1 MDTHTRLPEQDP
13 ERLGAHF
20 FSTLDGRWRVE
31 YRPQLAENYLE
42 WSWAVSNGVLSLQSV
57 NQPPSTKQI
66 AALDWRRIK
75 SNLEQW
81 GYASTGPLLSE
92 EQCHQLACGYETP
105 HLFRSHIVMARHG
118 FGSGEYKYYAQ
129 PLPPLVAA
137 LRADLYPQ
145 LALIANEWQEK
156 LNRDSRFPGDHTAF
170 LEQCHGAGQKR
181 PTPLLLKY
189 REGDYNCLHQD
200 LYGEIFFPFQVAFLL
215 SRPGHDFE
223 GGEFVLTEQRPR
235 MQSRVQ
241 VVSLQQGEG
250 VIFPVNQRP
259 LEGRKGCYQVTMRHG
274 VSSLRSGERF
284 TLGII
289 FHDAR

>member
-1 MDTHTRLPEQDP
+1 M
-13 ERLGAHF
+13 
-20 FSTLDGRWRVE
+20 
-31 YRPQLAENYLE
+31 
-42 WSWAVSNGVLSLQSV
+42 SNGVLSLRSA
-57 NQPPSTKQI
+57 NYFPSTNQI
-66 AALDWRRIK
+66 AALDWKRIK
-75 SNLEQW
+75 SSLEQW
-81 GYASTGPLLSE
+81 GYATTGPLLSQE
-92 EQCHQLACGYETP
+92 MCLQLSGGYETAQ
-105 HLFRSHIVMARHG
+105 LFRSHIVMARHG
-118 FGSGEYKYYAQ
+118 FGSGEYKYYAH
-129 PLPPLVAA
+129 PLPPIVAA
-137 LRADLYPQ
+137 LRVDLYPQ

-156 LNRDSRFPGDHTAF
+156 HNRESRFPLDHAAF
-170 LEQCHGAGQKR
+170 VDQCHRAGQMR
-181 PTPLLLKY
+181 PTPLLLRY

-215 SRPGHDFE
+215 SQPRLDFE

-250 VIFPVNQRP
+250 VVFPVNQRP
-259 LEGRKGCYQVTMRHG
+259 VAGRKGYYQVTMRHG